1 MCFRFRRRLR
11 IFSGLW
17 VNLSKRGGSVG
28 IGGRGATINLS
39 PKGHKPT
46 VGLPESGLSYRTRGR
61 PIDKR
66 AGHLGASRKPITTAH
81 VVSAIIIALL
91 ILWALQ
97 HAH

>member
-1 MCFRFRRRLR
+1 MGFRFRKRLR

-46 VGLPESGLSYRTRGR
+46 VGLPGSGLSYAPGGGR
-61 PIDKR
+61 SR
-66 AGHLGASRKPITTAH
+66 SVLG
-81 VVSAIIIALL
+81 
-91 ILWALQ
+91 ILARRESPLRRCKSCRLS
-97 HAH
+97 